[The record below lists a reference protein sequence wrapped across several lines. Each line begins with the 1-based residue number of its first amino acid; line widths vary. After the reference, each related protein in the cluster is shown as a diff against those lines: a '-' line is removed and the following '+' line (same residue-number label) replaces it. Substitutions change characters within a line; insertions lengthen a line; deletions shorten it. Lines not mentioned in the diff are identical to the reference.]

1 MLPDEGPSAEQIE
14 IFRRMTPERRW
25 QVARQLY
32 WSVRRHKEAFLRQQH
47 PEWSETEVR
56 AEVRRIFLHARS

>member
-1 MLPDEGPSAEQIE
+1 MLPDEGPSPEQIE

-32 WSVRRHKEAFLRQQH
+32 WTMRRHKVAFLRSRN
-47 PEWSETEVR
+47 PEWSEQQAEAEARRSFMYAR
-56 AEVRRIFLHARS
+56 A